1 MEERLQKW
9 IARCGI
15 SSRRAAEELLR
26 QGRVTLNGRVAEL
39 GESGD
44 PERDT
49 LLVDGRPVAAAPEPV
64 YLMLNKPRGYVT
76 TLSDERGRKTAAEL
90 VADCGRRV
98 FPVGRLDKD
107 SEGLILL
114 TNQGELVNK
123 MMRAGNYHEKEYVVT
138 VNKDITG
145 DFLNQMR
152 NGLYLEELDVHTR
165 PCKVKKV
172 SARTFQIILTQG
184 YNRQIRRMCEVCGYR
199 VRKLVRTR
207 IMNILL
213 GDLEAGTYRDL
224 TGEELQELK
233 KLTAHSYSAPKSGT
247 KGTVRK

>member
-1 MEERLQKW
+1 MYIRE
-9 IARCGI
+9 
-15 SSRRAAEELLR
+15 
-26 QGRVTLNGRVAEL
+26 
-39 GESGD
+39 
-44 PERDT
+44 
-49 LLVDGRPVAAAPEPV
+49 
-64 YLMLNKPRGYVT
+64 
-76 TLSDERGRKTAAEL
+76 
-90 VADCGRRV
+90 
-98 FPVGRLDKD
+98 
-107 SEGLILL
+107 
-114 TNQGELVNK
+114 
-123 MMRAGNYHEKEYVVT
+123 
-138 VNKDITG
+138 
-145 DFLNQMR
+145 
-152 NGLYLEELDVHTR
+152 

>member
-1 MEERLQKW
+1 M
-9 IARCGI
+9 
-15 SSRRAAEELLR
+15 
-26 QGRVTLNGRVAEL
+26 TNNG
-39 GESGD
+39 D
-44 PERDT
+44 I
-49 LLVDGRPVAAAPEPV
+49 
-64 YLMLNKPRGYVT
+64 LNK
-76 TLSDERGRKTAAEL
+76 
-90 VADCGRRV
+90 
-98 FPVGRLDKD
+98 
-107 SEGLILL
+107 I
-114 TNQGELVNK
+114 
-123 MMRAGNYHEKEYVVT
+123 MRAGNYHEKEYVVT